1 MAENA
6 DVIEEFRANGGSVG
20 GWLSG
25 TPLVLLTT
33 AGQRTGRPHTTPVVY
48 LRDGERYLVFASNA
62 GRDEHPSWYLNM
74 LASPHVTMEVPGPD
88 GDVVALAALAVPLA
102 GAERDRFWELQCSVD
117 PGFRAY
123 QEQTDRVIP
132 VVALTPLQLGTPER
146 RRAIAEQLLRH
157 HADLRA
163 ELARVR
169 AGLAGNAGVKAGVM
183 AGLKADLGE
192 QLRIH
197 CLTFCY
203 GLQMHHTRE
212 NGAFTAVQA
221 QFPDLRPTLD
231 RLRAEHRVVERGLAE
246 LEALLQ
252 PGAARD
258 AAEVRAGVE
267 RVVAGLEEHFAYE
280 EEHLLPALRG

>member
-1 MAENA
+1 
-6 DVIEEFRANGGSVG
+6 
-20 GWLSG
+20 
-25 TPLVLLTT
+25 
-33 AGQRTGRPHTTPVVY
+33 
-48 LRDGERYLVFASNA
+48 
-62 GRDEHPSWYLNM
+62 
-74 LASPHVTMEVPGPD
+74 
-88 GDVVALAALAVPLA
+88 VALAALAVPLA

-132 VVALTPLQLGTPER
+132 VVALTPLQLGTPKR
-146 RRAIAEQLLRH
+146 KRAIAEQLLRH

-169 AGLAGNAGVKAGVM
+169 AGLAGDADVN
-183 AGLKADLGE
+183 ADLGE

-221 QFPDLRPTLD
+221 QFPDLRPALD
-231 RLRAEHRVVERGLAE
+231 RLRAEHRVVEHGLAE

-252 PGAARD
+252 PGAVRD

-280 EEHLLPALRG
+280 EEHLLPALRA